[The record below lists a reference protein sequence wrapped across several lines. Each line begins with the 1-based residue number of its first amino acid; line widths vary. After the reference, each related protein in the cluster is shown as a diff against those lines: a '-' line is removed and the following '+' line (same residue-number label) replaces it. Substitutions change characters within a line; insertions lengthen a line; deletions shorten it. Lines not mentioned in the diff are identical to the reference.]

1 MTHSFTQCTS
11 VAGSSKLTSPKLS
24 TRLSLALLALAVAS
38 STAFAAP
45 KTHFKVAWTIYAG
58 WMPWDYGARKGIVKK
73 WGDKYGIKIDVVQ
86 LNDYVESINQYS
98 AGSFDGCVMTNM
110 DALTIPA
117 AGGVDSTA
125 VIIGDYSNGN
135 DGIVS
140 KSAKSM
146 KELKGQKINLVE
158 YSVSHYLLERG
169 LASAGLN
176 AKAVKTINT
185 SDADIVSAFN
195 SPSMKNVVT
204 WNPQLGEVKKAP
216 NATLLFDSSKIPG
229 EIIDMMVVNTQTL
242 KDNPKLGKALSG
254 AWYEIMGIMAK
265 NDAKG
270 VEARTLM
277 AKASG
282 TSLKEYQ
289 SQLAT
294 TKMFYTA
301 AEAQKFTE
309 DPKLIAT
316 MGEVSKF
323 SFSHGLLGNK
333 AKNDG
338 FIGMTF
344 PAGKTL
350 GNTKNTKLRFTSEY
364 MKQAAEG
371 KL

>member
-1 MTHSFTQCTS
+1 MTHLTTQCTS
-11 VAGSSKLTSPKLS
+11 AAGSSKLTSPTLS
-24 TRLSLALLALAVAS
+24 KRISLAVLALAVAS
-38 STAFAAP
+38 TTMFAAP

-73 WGDKYGIKIDVVQ
+73 WGDKYGIKIDIVQ
-86 LNDYVESINQYS
+86 LNDYVESINQYT

-125 VIIGDYSNGN
+125 LIIGDYSNGN
-135 DGIVS
+135 DGIVA
-140 KSAKSM
+140 KGAKSL
-146 KELKGQKINLVE
+146 KELKGQKVNLVE

-169 LASAGLN
+169 LASAGMS
-176 AKAVKTINT
+176 AKDVKTVNT
-185 SDADIVSAFN
+185 SDADMVSAFN
-195 SPSMKNVVT
+195 SSSVKNVVT
-204 WNPQLGEVKKAP
+204 WNPQLGEVKKVP
-216 NATLLFDSSKIPG
+216 NASLLFDSSKIPG

-242 KDNPKLGKALSG
+242 KENPKLGKALTG
-254 AWYEIMGIMAK
+254 AWFEIMGIMSK

-289 SQLAT
+289 SQLST

-301 AEAQKFTE
+301 SEAQKFTE
-309 DPKLIAT
+309 DPKLITT

-323 SFSHGLLGNK
+323 SFAHGLLGSK
-333 AKNDG
+333 AKNAN

-344 PAGKTL
+344 PANKMV
-350 GNTKNTKLRFTSEY
+350 GNPKNIKLRFNSEY

>member
-1 MTHSFTQCTS
+1 MTHSLTQCTS
-11 VAGSSKLTSPKLS
+11 VAGSSKPTLPKLS
-24 TRLSLALLALAVAS
+24 TRISLAVLALAVAS
-38 STAFAAP
+38 TTMFAAP
-45 KTHFKVAWTIYAG
+45 KTNFKVAWTIYAG
-58 WMPWDYGARKGIVKK
+58 WMPWDYAARKGIVKK
-73 WGDKYGIKIDVVQ
+73 WADKYGIKIDVVQ
-86 LNDYVESINQYS
+86 LNDYVESINQYT

-140 KSAKSM
+140 KNANGM
-146 KELKGQKINLVE
+146 KDLKGQKINLVE

-169 LASAGLN
+169 LASAGLS
-176 AKAVKTINT
+176 AKDVKTINT

-195 SPSMKNVVT
+195 SPAMKNVVT
-204 WNPQLGEVKKAP
+204 WNPQLSEVKRVKGAK
-216 NATLLFDSSKIPG
+216 LLFDSSKIPG
-229 EIIDMMVVNTQTL
+229 EIIDMMVVNTKTL
-242 KDNPKLGKALSG
+242 KENPKLGKALTG
-254 AWYEIMGIMAK
+254 AWFEIMGIMSK

-289 SQLAT
+289 SQLST

-301 AEAQKFTE
+301 SEAVKFTE
-309 DPKLIAT
+309 DPKLITT

-323 SFSHGLLGNK
+323 SFAHGLLGDK

-344 PAGKTL
+344 PANKSI
-350 GNTKNTKLRFTSEY
+350 GNAKNVKLRFDSEF

>member
-1 MTHSFTQCTS
+1 MTHSLTQCTS
-11 VAGSSKLTSPKLS
+11 VAGLSKKTSPKFG
-24 TRLSLALLALAVAS
+24 TRLSLAVLALAVAS
-38 STAFAAP
+38 TTMFAAP
-45 KTHFKVAWTIYAG
+45 KTNFKVAWTIYAG

-73 WGDKYGIKIDVVQ
+73 WADKYGIKIDVVQ

-169 LASAGLN
+169 LATAGLS
-176 AKAVKTINT
+176 AKDVKTINT

-204 WNPQLGEVKKAP
+204 WNPQLGEVKKVP
-216 NATLLFDSSKIPG
+216 NAKLLFDSSKIPG
-229 EIIDMMVVNTQTL
+229 EIIDMMIVNTKTL
-242 KDNPKLGKALSG
+242 KDNPKLAKALTG
-254 AWYEIMGIMAK
+254 AWFEIMGIMSK

-270 VEARTLM
+270 IEARKLM

-282 TSLKEYQ
+282 TSLKEYE
-289 SQLAT
+289 SQLST
-294 TKMFYTA
+294 TKMFYTP
-301 AEAQKFTE
+301 AEAVKFTE

-323 SFSHGLLGNK
+323 SFAHGLLGNK
-333 AKNDG
+333 ANNDG

-344 PAGKTL
+344 PSNKSSGNGK
-350 GNTKNTKLRFTSEY
+350 NIKLRFSSEY